1 MLQRC
6 VKSAKKCLLFFF
18 EYIILQ
24 SHAIM
29 CLHLRDSPHG
39 QAASD
44 EPLSRTDKARGISQ
58 KYNHPNIHH
67 YIIGGLKSQAR
78 SSALFKRLVICSR
91 VKKRKAEYIIIGYS
105 LAILRYCY
113 HALTVKRLSARGGAR
128 RGAFPN
134 IL

>member
-6 VKSAKKCLLFFF
+6 AKSAKKCLLFFF

-29 CLHLRDSPHG
+29 CLHLRDSPDG
-39 QAASD
+39 QAADD
-44 EPLSRTDKARGISQ
+44 EPPSHADKARGISQ

-78 SSALFKRLVICSR
+78 SSALFKRLVIRCKG
-91 VKKRKAEYIIIGYS
+91 KKSG
-105 LAILRYCY
+105 
-113 HALTVKRLSARGGAR
+113 KR
-128 RGAFPN
+128 N
-134 IL
+134 T